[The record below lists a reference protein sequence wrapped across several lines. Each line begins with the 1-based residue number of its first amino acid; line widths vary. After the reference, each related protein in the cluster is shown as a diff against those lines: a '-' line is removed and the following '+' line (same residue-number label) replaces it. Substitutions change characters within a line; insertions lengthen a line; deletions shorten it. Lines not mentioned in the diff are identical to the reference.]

1 MLKFVYYIGS
11 RLEDHDHYAKAQ
23 ANSVGCPTEPSTALI
38 ECLRNVDA
46 HKLTLTQPILHEFF
60 GGTPS
65 KLPLAPYGP
74 RVGKISKIVTYLI
87 SAQFQD
93 RVLTNIFKELQS

>member
-23 ANSVGCPTEPSTALI
+23 AKAVGCPTEPSTALI

-60 GGTPS
+60 GG
-65 KLPLAPYGP
+65 P